1 MYQDFYGLNSK
12 PFQLSPD
19 PLFFYS
25 SKLHKKALS
34 YLEYGLSQQEG
45 FIVITGAIG
54 TGKTTIARS
63 LINGVQGGNI
73 VAAQIVTTLLAPLEL
88 LEMIALS
95 FGIKVD
101 STNKTSILKGIE
113 EFLISLKQQGK
124 RAVLLVDEAQNLPA
138 ESVEELRMLSNFQ
151 IGNMPL
157 FQSFLLGQSELRLI
171 LQSPG
176 MEQFRQRIIAS
187 CHLEPLSPQE
197 TREYIKYRLDMA
209 GWTGESLISFTAYS
223 VIYQHTRGIPRMIN
237 LFMDRL
243 MLFGFIEELK
253 YFNVEVIDSVLEEM
267 SSELTLSLP
276 GIQIN
281 NIPETMVQPALAQAK
296 KHAQSQQTELVPLLK
311 TVIEKV
317 NKLDAKVSSLINQ
330 INR

>member
-1 MYQDFYGLNSK
+1 MYQAFYGLTSK

-19 PLFFYS
+19 PAFFYS
-25 SKLHKKALS
+25 SKHHQKALS

-63 LINGVQGGNI
+63 LINDVKGGDV
-73 VAAQIVTTLLAPLEL
+73 VAAQLVTTLLSPIEL
-88 LEMIALS
+88 LEMIALA
-95 FGIKVD
+95 FGINVD
-101 STNKTSILKGIE
+101 TVSKTSILKGIE
-113 EFLISLKQQGK
+113 SYLISLKEQGK

-157 FQSFLLGQSELRLI
+157 FQSFLLGQSELKLI
-171 LQSPG
+171 LQAPG

-187 CHLEPLSPQE
+187 CHLEPLTQEE
-197 TREYIKYRLDMA
+197 TRAYIKHRLEMA
-209 GWTGESLISFTAYS
+209 GWVGDSLISFTAYS
-223 VIYQHTRGIPRMIN
+223 VIHQQTSGIPRMIN

-243 MLFGFIEELK
+243 MLFGFIEELR
-253 YFNVEVIDSVLEEM
+253 YFNVEAIDNVLQEM
-267 SSELTLSLP
+267 SSELTLGPLDNPVIALP
-276 GIQIN
+276 QT
-281 NIPETMVQPALAQAK
+281 EQPALANSRK
-296 KHAQSQQTELVPLLK
+296 SHNNDTSELLMTL
-311 TVIEKV
+311 IEKV
-317 NKLDAKVSSLINQ
+317 NKLDAKISSLINQ

>member
-1 MYQDFYGLNSK
+1 MYQAFYGLNSK

-19 PLFFYS
+19 PDFFYS
-25 SKLHKKALS
+25 SKQHQKALS

-63 LINGVQGGNI
+63 LIDAVQGGDV
-73 VAAQIVTTLLAPLEL
+73 VAAQLVTTLLSPIEL
-88 LEMIALS
+88 LEMIAIS
-95 FGIKVD
+95 FGIQVKEV
-101 STNKTSILKGIE
+101 NKTTILKGIE
-113 EFLISLKQQGK
+113 NFLITLKQQGK

-157 FQSFLLGQSELRLI
+157 FQSFLLGQSELKLI
-171 LQSPG
+171 IQSQG

-187 CHLEPLSPQE
+187 CHLEPLTQEE
-197 TREYIKYRLDMA
+197 TRSYINHRLEKA
-209 GWTGESLISFTAYS
+209 GWAGDSLISFTAYS
-223 VIYQHTRGIPRMIN
+223 VIHQSTQGIPRLIN

-253 YFNVEVIDSVLEEM
+253 YFNVQAIDTVLQEM
-267 SSELTLSLP
+267 SNELSLQHHGDLP
-276 GIQIN
+276 VPRVQ
-281 NIPETMVQPALAQAK
+281 TTVQPALAKA
-296 KHAQSQQTELVPLLK
+296 SMQTPTETASLL
-311 TVIEKV
+311 TDLIEKV
-317 NKLDAKVSSLINQ
+317 NKLDTKISSLINQ

>member
-1 MYQDFYGLNSK
+1 MYQAFYGLTSK

-19 PLFFYS
+19 PEFFYS
-25 SKLHKKALS
+25 SKHHQKALS

-63 LINGVQGGNI
+63 LINGAKSGNV
-73 VAAQIVTTLLAPLEL
+73 VAAQLVTTLLSPIEL
-88 LEMIALS
+88 LEMIAIS

-101 STNKTSILKGIE
+101 TVSKTSILKGIE
-113 EFLISLKQQGK
+113 VFLISLREQGK

-151 IGNMPL
+151 VGNMPL
-157 FQSFLLGQSELRLI
+157 FQSFLLGQTELKLI
-171 LQSPG
+171 LKAPG

-187 CHLEPLSPQE
+187 CHLEPLTQEE
-197 TREYIKYRLDMA
+197 TREYINHRLEMA
-209 GWTGESLISFTAYS
+209 GWQGEALISFTAYS
-223 VIYQHTRGIPRMIN
+223 VIHLQTGGVPRMIN

-253 YFNVEVIDSVLEEM
+253 YFNVEAIDTVLQEM
-267 SSELTLSLP
+267 TSELTLGAIDDDTALLP
-276 GIQIN
+276 KM
-281 NIPETMVQPALAQAK
+281 TVQPALAQA
-296 KHAQSQQTELVPLLK
+296 ALRDSGDSTGLLN
-311 TVIEKV
+311 TLLDKV

-330 INR
+330 LHR

>member
-1 MYQDFYGLNSK
+1 MYQSFYGLSSK

-19 PLFFYS
+19 PDFFYS
-25 SKLHKKALS
+25 SKHHQKALS

-63 LINGVQGGNI
+63 LIDEVKGGNI
-73 VAAQIVTTLLAPLEL
+73 VAAQLVTTLLSPLEL
-88 LEMIALS
+88 LEMIALA
-95 FGIKVD
+95 FGLKVENV
-101 STNKTSILKGIE
+101 NKTSILKNIE

-157 FQSFLLGQSELRLI
+157 FQSFLLGQSELKLI

-187 CHLEPLSPQE
+187 CHLEPLTQEE
-197 TREYIKYRLDMA
+197 TRAYINHRLEFA
-209 GWTGESLISFTAYS
+209 GWKGESLISFTAHS
-223 VIYQHTRGIPRMIN
+223 VIHQQTGGIPRMIN

-243 MLFGFIEELK
+243 MLFGFIEELQ
-253 YFNVEVIDSVLEEM
+253 YFNVEAIESVLQEM
-267 SSELTLSLP
+267 SNELTLAQTPASA
-276 GIQIN
+276 QK
-281 NIPETMVQPALAQAK
+281 IPQTTVQPALA
-296 KHAQSQQTELVPLLK
+296 
-311 TVIEKV
+311 KV
-317 NKLDAKVSSLINQ
+317 NVDNNNDVLSQVNTLIDKVNNLDKKVSSLIQKIDN
-330 INR
+330 

>member
-1 MYQDFYGLNSK
+1 MYKEFYGLTSK

-19 PLFFYS
+19 PMFFFS
-25 SKLHKKALS
+25 SKNHQKALS

-63 LINGVQGGNI
+63 LIDQVQGGDV
-73 VAAQIVTTLLAPLEL
+73 VAAQLVTTLLEPLEL

-95 FGIKVD
+95 FGIKV
-101 STNKTSILKGIE
+101 THVNKTSILKSIE
-113 EFLISLKQQGK
+113 QFLISLREQGK

-138 ESVEELRMLSNFQ
+138 ASVEELRMLSNFQ
-151 IGNMPL
+151 VGNTPL
-157 FQSFLLGQSELRLI
+157 FQSFLLGQSELKLI

-187 CHLEPLSPQE
+187 CHLEPLTVEE
-197 TREYIKYRLDMA
+197 TREYINHRLDLA
-209 GWTGESLISFTAYS
+209 GWQGDSLISFTAYS
-223 VIYQHTRGIPRMIN
+223 VIHQQTRGIPRMIN

-253 YFNVEVIDSVLEEM
+253 YFNVEAIDSVLQEM
-267 SSELTLSLP
+267 SSELTLGQS
-276 GIQIN
+276 
-281 NIPETMVQPALAQAK
+281 NITATDIPQTTVQPALQATK
-296 KHAQSQQTELVPLLK
+296 SSNLEIVPRLNTL
-311 TVIEKV
+311 INKV
-317 NKLDAKVSSLINQ
+317 DNLDIKVSALINHTK
-330 INR
+330 R

>member
-1 MYQDFYGLNSK
+1 MYQSFYGLNSK

-19 PLFFYS
+19 PDFFYS
-25 SKLHKKALS
+25 SKHHQKALS

-63 LINGVQGGNI
+63 LIDEVQGGDV
-73 VAAQIVTTLLAPLEL
+73 VAAQLVTTLLSPIEL
-88 LEMIALS
+88 LEMIAVS
-95 FGIKVD
+95 FGIKID
-101 STNKTSILKGIE
+101 KANKTSILKGIE
-113 EFLISLKQQGK
+113 KFLISLKEQGK

-157 FQSFLLGQSELRLI
+157 FQSFLLGQSELKLI
-171 LQSPG
+171 LQAPG

-187 CHLEPLSPQE
+187 CHLKPLTQEE
-197 TREYIKYRLDMA
+197 TRSYINHRLEKA
-209 GWTGESLISFTAYS
+209 GWQGDSLISFTAYS
-223 VIYQHTRGIPRMIN
+223 VIHQQTGGIPRMIN

-253 YFNVEVIDSVLEEM
+253 YFNVQAIDTVLQEM
-267 SSELTLSLP
+267 SDELTMGQCDDSSA
-276 GIQIN
+276 GHIQ
-281 NIPETMVQPALAQAK
+281 TTVQPALAQNNK
-296 KHAQSQQTELVPLLK
+296 STNPDTVNLLK
-311 TVIEKV
+311 SLLDKV